1 MPPSSEHYINSVI
14 YTIQHREI
22 PELLYVG
29 STSSFLTR
37 FNIHKYNCNKISSKQ
52 YNQKL
57 YQTMREHGGWNA
69 FNMSIYLK
77 YPCYNKDSLLMV
89 EDTVIDELQP
99 LLNKNKAYLTVAQ
112 KKQYQIDY
120 KKKNKEKLYKYY
132 RLWTITNKDK
142 DEKKEYNRLYYIM
155 TKEKRKKQYE
165 ENKLKSI
172 N

>member
-14 YTIQHREI
+14 YTIQHKEI

-29 STSSFLTR
+29 STSSFSIR
-37 FNIHKYNCNKISSKQ
+37 FKVHKNNCNNPNSQQ
-52 YNQKL
+52 YYQKL
-57 YQTMREHGGWNA
+57 YEIIRKNGGWNA
-69 FNMSIYLK
+69 FEMSIYK
-77 YPCYNKDSLLMV
+77 KNPCYNKDALLMV
-89 EDTVIDELQP
+89 EDKVIDELKP
-99 LLNKNKAYLTVAQ
+99 LLNKNRAFLTVAQ

-132 RLWTITNKDK
+132 RLWTIANNDK
-142 DEKKEYNRLYYIM
+142 EKQKEYNRLYYIT
-155 TKEKRKKQYE
+155 TKEKRKEKYL